1 VRLYAPGSRAGGA
14 GAPGTDAA
22 QEDKAFMNKFI
33 DVFYLPD
40 VDPQTPYRCFVWQ
53 LDSIVDS
60 AQLGDLD
67 ATAQW
72 CKQHD
77 LVARVHDPA
86 VREELQLHGINTQ
99 APMTR
104 AVGD

>member
-1 VRLYAPGSRAGGA
+1 MLPTLRSRARGPGA
-14 GAPGTDAA
+14 STDQA

-53 LDSIVDS
+53 LDSIVD
-60 AQLGDLD
+60 ATQHGDLD
-67 ATAQW
+67 AMAQW
-72 CKQHD
+72 CKQQD
-77 LVARVHDPA
+77 LVVRVHDPA
-86 VREELQLHGINTQ
+86 VREELQLYGIDTH
-99 APMTR
+99 APLTR